1 MSDFITL
8 KQASILTGKS
18 LITIRRFVNGL
29 LDANDP
35 DLPNVL
41 KGGKLSKNQN
51 EPYRTDK
58 NLLLSKMA
66 NRASTPDYS
75 SAYSNTQQNEAAST
89 QTNTQNPQMSRHEST
104 QEYAGT
110 SHAST
115 QIIQAKDETIAIL
128 REQLKEKDEQIK
140 AMLERDRERNILFRN
155 FQGALQIEAP
165 KTPAADDE
173 QSPSMQDTQAT
184 TQEQAVSNQEPS
196 HDWLKPEKAQGVQT
210 PASGKNTPQ
219 NELHGLRMALPNFSK
234 RTKPTNNQRQ
244 RSKEFWPI
252 FGK

>member
-8 KQASILTGKS
+8 QQASILTGKS

-29 LDANDP
+29 LEANDP
-35 DLPNVL
+35 DLHSVL
-41 KGGKLSKNQN
+41 KGGKLSKRQN
-51 EPYRTDK
+51 EPYRIDK
-58 NLLLSKMA
+58 NFLLSKVS

-75 SAYSNTQQNEAAST
+75 SAYSNTQQNEAMRT
-89 QTNTQNPQMSRHEST
+89 QSNTQNPQINTHETT
-104 QEYAGT
+104 QEYARIN
-110 SHAST
+110 HAST

-173 QSPSMQDTQAT
+173 HSPT
-184 TQEQAVSNQEPS
+184 TQEQAVSNQEPLP
-196 HDWLKPEKAQGVQT
+196 DWLKPEKAQDVQT
-210 PASGKNTPQ
+210 PASGKKHP
-219 NELHGLRMALPNFSK
+219 AK
-234 RTKPTNNQRQ
+234 
-244 RSKEFWPI
+244 
-252 FGK
+252 